1 LRLPGD
7 RSPQRIAG
15 AVYGTIVVMGALAAG
30 AHGGPILAGELAGV
44 VAVTAV
50 VFWIAHV
57 YAHSLGETISANR
70 RLDRAELLSVARREL
85 AMPLAAVAPVGALLL
100 GAAGIVKD
108 ATAGWLAM
116 GCGLVALAVAG
127 IAYARVERLG
137 LFASAATVA
146 VNLALGLVIVGLKA
160 GLVHY

>member
-1 LRLPGD
+1 
-7 RSPQRIAG
+7 
-15 AVYGTIVVMGALAAG
+15 MGALAAG
-30 AHGGPILAGELAGV
+30 AHGAPIQAAELAGV
-44 VAVTAV
+44 VAATAI

-57 YAHSLGETISANR
+57 YSHSLAETIAAER
-70 RLDRAELLSVARREL
+70 RLDRAELASVAKREL
-85 AMPLAAVAPVGALLL
+85 SMPLAAVAPVGALLL

-108 ATAGWLAM
+108 STAGWLAM

-137 LFASAATVA
+137 LVASAATVA